1 MDWQL
6 PERARKGR
14 GAVSNRVGR
23 FEAADRFAIDDGWSL
38 ESDEP
43 ERVATTL
50 SVDSARTVIARN
62 NSPDVPFD
70 RSINPYRG
78 CEHGCSYYFARPTHA
93 YYGLSPGLD
102 FERAHSASIEPVRA
116 RELPFPG

>member
-23 FEAADRFAIDDGWSL
+23 FETTDRFAIDDGWSL

-43 ERVATTL
+43 DRGVPPL
-50 SVDSARTVIARN
+50 SVDSTRTVIARN
-62 NSPDVPFD
+62 DSG
-70 RSINPYRG
+70 RS
-78 CEHGCSYYFARPTHA
+78 
-93 YYGLSPGLD
+93 
-102 FERAHSASIEPVRA
+102 V
-116 RELPFPG
+116 